1 MGVFRPFWLNQPPS
15 GKFAYN
21 RPMNLSQTVRLLG
34 NILGQVL
41 VEQESEE
48 IFRIEE
54 DIRDHSKQRR
64 AGSPLATRQLSQ
76 RVKSLTLEQSRAV
89 ASAFALYFDLVNL
102 AEENDRVQNFKH
114 GKGERGSQTDS
125 IKLVVEDFKD
135 RQVPAEKVQ
144 ALLDTLEIELVLT
157 AHPTQAKRRSLMS
170 KLVRIS
176 ELLNDLSANN
186 GSDTQEQEVIDNL
199 YAEISTYWLTERAR
213 TTMPQVTDE
222 VRTGLYFIDKVF
234 WDVLPQIYRDLEE
247 TLAEYYPEV
256 SAPEKWLSLA
266 SWIGGDRDGNPNVTY
281 PITAETLRL
290 HRGLAIEKH
299 RKSIQDLARKFTFS
313 NRLFPPPASL
323 VDWFESRQPLPS
335 HVAFLASRYQD
346 EPFRLA
352 LSLLASDLQFAS
364 QEAMTAQLLTDQ
376 PHQARAQLEALVT
389 PVRIISQHLPE
400 KIKINTIDPLEKQL
414 NIFGLHAARLDI
426 REDAARINAVVGEIL
441 RALGLTPD
449 FAESCDE
456 DRIKL
461 LTELLDHP
469 PANLADR
476 PGVTAESAETWSVFK
491 LIRRAQEVYGEDL
504 FGAFVISM
512 AKCPADVLSVL
523 LLSKWVGCADL
534 RIAPLYET
542 VNDLRN
548 APAVLR
554 ELFEHDAYRQ
564 HLKANDDHQM
574 VMIGYS
580 DSNKDA
586 GYLSAN
592 WNLYQAQHEIAKV
605 CREYGIKLTL
615 FHGRGG
621 TVARGGGPANRAILA
636 QPPGTI
642 NGRFRLTEQGET
654 IASRYS
660 NPDLA
665 FQHLEQVVSAIISA
679 SLPEEEDVHLPPA
692 WQQALDRMSEAAQ
705 QVYQGLVYQ
714 TPGFM
719 DFWQQVTPIGEITQL
734 RIGSRPA
741 ARQPGMRQVTKIRA
755 IPWVFSW
762 MQSRFNLPGWFGLG
776 SGLEAAS
783 SLAVLKDM
791 YASWPFFRAI
801 LDNAEMSLQKADLEI
816 ARLYLTLA
824 DDQNAAADFYH
835 VIQTEY
841 ERTKESIL
849 AINGNANL
857 LGSEPDLQHSIQLR
871 NPYIDPLNFL
881 QVETLHRLRALDDST
896 SPQAEELQN
905 IIVLTIN
912 GIASGLR
919 NTG

>member
-1 MGVFRPFWLNQPPS
+1 
-15 GKFAYN
+15 
-21 RPMNLSQTVRLLG
+21 MNLSQTVHLLG
-34 NILGQVL
+34 NILGHVL

-48 IFRIEE
+48 IFQIEE
-54 DIRDHSKQRR
+54 KIRDDSKQRR
-64 AGSPLATRQLSQ
+64 AGNPDAARQLSAQ
-76 RVKSLTLEQSRAV
+76 VEALTTEQARAV

-102 AEENDRVQNFKH
+102 AEENDRVVHFNATRQHKEARPNSIQRMVKEFKA
-114 GKGERGSQTDS
+114 
-125 IKLVVEDFKD
+125 
-135 RQVPAEKVQ
+135 RQVPAAQVQ
-144 ALLDTLEIELVLT
+144 DVLDNLEIELVLT

-176 ELLNDLSANN
+176 ELLKDLTGNN
-186 GSDTQEQEVIDNL
+186 GSQPQEKATIDNL

-213 TTMPQVTDE
+213 TAIPQVTDE
-222 VRTGLYFIDKVF
+222 VRTGLYFIDAVF
-234 WDVLPQIYRDLEE
+234 WDVLPLIYRELEDV
-247 TLAEYYPEV
+247 LAAYYPEV
-256 SAPEKWLSLA
+256 TAPKQWLKLA
-266 SWIGGDRDGNPNVTY
+266 SWVGGDRDGNPNVTY

-313 NRLFPPPASL
+313 DRLFPPPNSL
-323 VDWFESRQPLPS
+323 VAWFESRQPLPN
-335 HVAFLASRYQD
+335 HVAYLAARYEN

-364 QEAMTAQLLTDQ
+364 QEAMTSQLLTDQ
-376 PHQARAQLEALVT
+376 PHRAQVELDALTT
-389 PVRIISQHLPE
+389 PVEIISQYLPE
-400 KIKINTIDPLEKQL
+400 KLRKTTIDTLEKQL

-426 REDAARINAVVGEIL
+426 REDAARINAVVSEIL
-441 RALGLTPD
+441 RALDMTPN
-449 FAESCDE
+449 FLGNCDE
-456 DRIKL
+456 NRIKH
-461 LTELLDHP
+461 LTTLLDNP

-476 PGVTAESAETWSVFK
+476 PGVTVETAETWSVFK
-491 LIRRAQEVYGEDL
+491 LIHRAQEVYGNEL

-512 AKCPADVLSVL
+512 AQCPADVLSVL
-523 LLSKWVGCADL
+523 LLSKWAGCKNL
-534 RIAPLYET
+534 MIAPLFET
-542 VNDLRN
+542 IDDLRN
-548 APAVLR
+548 APTVLR
-554 ELFEHDAYRQ
+554 GLFEHTAYRE
-564 HLKANDDHQM
+564 HLQENDDHQM

-592 WNLYQAQHEIAKV
+592 WNLYQAQKDIAEV
-605 CREYGIKLTL
+605 CEAYGIKLTL

-621 TVARGGGPANRAILA
+621 TVARGGGPASRAILA

-665 FQHLEQVVSAIISA
+665 FQHLDQVVSAVIGA
-679 SLPEEEDVHLPPA
+679 SLPEKNEAQLPQA
-692 WQQALDRMSEAAQ
+692 WQQELEVMSEAAQ

-714 TPGFM
+714 SPGFIE
-719 DFWQQVTPIGEITQL
+719 FWQQVTPIQEITQL

-741 ARQPGMRQVTKIRA
+741 ARQPGSEKVAKIRA

-783 SLAVLKDM
+783 SVAALQEM
-791 YASWPFFRAI
+791 YARWPFFRAI

-824 DDQNAAADFYH
+824 EDQKSAEEFYT
-835 VIQTEY
+835 VIRTEY
-841 ERTKESIL
+841 ERTKKRIL
-849 AINGNANL
+849 AITGNNNL
-857 LGSEPDLQHSIQLR
+857 LDNEPDLQRSIQLR
-871 NPYIDPLNFL
+871 NPYIDPLNFI
-881 QVETLHRLRALDDST
+881 QVETIQRLRAIEDPAS
-896 SPQAEELQN
+896 SQAEELRN

>member
-1 MGVFRPFWLNQPPS
+1 MCIPPIAVES
-15 GKFAYN
+15 GKVAYN
-21 RPMNLSQTVRLLG
+21 SPMNLSQTVRMLG

-54 DIRDHSKQRR
+54 EIRNYSKQRR
-64 AGSPLATRQLSQ
+64 TNTPIAAQELSQ
-76 RVKSLTLEQSRAV
+76 KIKTLTLEQSRAV

-102 AEENDRVQNFKH
+102 AEENDRVQDFKL
-114 GKGERGSQTDS
+114 GIGEKGQPNDS
-125 IKLVVEDFKD
+125 IKRVIEDFKA
-135 RQVPAEKVQ
+135 RQVPAKEVQ
-144 ALLDTLEIELVLT
+144 AMLDELDIELVLT

-176 ELLNDLSANN
+176 ELIKEISGNN
-186 GSDTQEQEVIDNL
+186 APQSQDEDVIDKL
-199 YAEISTYWLTERAR
+199 YSEISTYWLTERAR
-213 TTMPQVTDE
+213 TSMPEVTDE
-222 VRTGLYFIDKVF
+222 VRTGLYFVEAVF
-234 WDVLPQIYRDLEE
+234 WDVLPLIYQELEE
-247 TLAEYYPEV
+247 SLAEHYPEV
-256 SAPEKWLSLA
+256 SLPERWLSLA

-281 PITAETLRL
+281 PVTAETLRL

-313 NRLFPPPASL
+313 SRLFPPPPSL
-323 VDWFESRQPLPS
+323 VDWFQSRQPLPK
-335 HVAFLASRYQD
+335 HVAYLADRYEN
-346 EPFRLA
+346 EPYRLA

-364 QEAMTAQLLTDQ
+364 QEPMTAQLLSGQ
-376 PHQARAQLEALVT
+376 PHEARAQLDALVT
-389 PVRIISQHLPE
+389 PVRIISQHIPE
-400 KIKINTIDPLEKQL
+400 KLRKNTIGPLEKQL

-426 REDAARINAVVGEIL
+426 REDSSRINAVVSEIL
-441 RALGLTPD
+441 RALNLTPD
-449 FAESCDE
+449 FSDKCDE
-456 DRIKL
+456 DRIGL
-461 LTELLDHP
+461 LTDLLDSP

-476 PGVTAESAETWSVFK
+476 PGVTAETAETWSVFK
-491 LIRRAQEVYGEDL
+491 LIRRAQDIYGKDL

-512 AKCPADVLSVL
+512 AQCPADVLSVL
-523 LLSKWVGCADL
+523 LLSKWVGNQPL
-534 RIAPLYET
+534 MIAPLFET

-548 APAVLR
+548 APEVLR
-554 ELFEHDAYRQ
+554 ELFEHAAYRQ
-564 HLKANDDHQM
+564 HLRENGDHQM

-592 WNLYQAQHEIAKV
+592 WNLYQAQNEIAKV
-605 CREYGIKLTL
+605 CQEYGIKLTL

-621 TVARGGGPANRAILA
+621 TVARGGGPANRAIMA

-654 IASRYS
+654 ITSRYS

-665 FQHLEQVVSAIISA
+665 FQHLEQVVSAVIRS
-679 SLPEEEDVHLPPA
+679 SLPEKNGFQLPQA
-692 WQQALDRMSEAAQ
+692 WQQELERMSQSAQ
-705 QVYQGLVYQ
+705 QVYQALVYQ
-714 TPGFM
+714 SPGFM
-719 DFWQQVTPIGEITQL
+719 DFWQQVTPILEIAHL

-741 ARQPGMRQVTKIRA
+741 ARQAGARQVTKIRA

-783 SLAVLKDM
+783 SVDALKEM
-791 YASWPFFRAI
+791 YVSWPFFRAI

-824 DDQNAAADFYH
+824 EDQNLAVDFFNR
-835 VIQTEY
+835 IQTEY
-841 ERTKESIL
+841 DRTKERIL

-857 LGSEPDLQHSIQLR
+857 LDSEPDLQTSIQLR
-871 NPYIDPLNFL
+871 NPYIDPLNFV
-881 QVETLHRLRALDDST
+881 QVETLHRLRSLDDPT
-896 SPQAEELQN
+896 SPQAEELHN